1 MLAPK
6 KYAQYCLMC
15 YTRGYWSVLTFF
27 VVGSVLILPL
37 AIMVRFSNYKPIL
50 GRIAVLEE
58 ARGKRRLIGI
68 TDW

>member
-1 MLAPK
+1 ML
-6 KYAQYCLMC
+6 
-15 YTRGYWSVLTFF
+15 LTVF
-27 VVGSVLILPL
+27 VVGSVPLLPFAL
-37 AIMVRFSNYKPIL
+37 LCKLSGFDPLL